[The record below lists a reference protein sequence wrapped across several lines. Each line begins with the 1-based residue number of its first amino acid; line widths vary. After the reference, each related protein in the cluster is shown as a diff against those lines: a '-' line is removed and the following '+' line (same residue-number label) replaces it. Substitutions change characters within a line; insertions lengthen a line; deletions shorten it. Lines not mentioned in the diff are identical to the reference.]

1 MKKKL
6 SILLCMLLAMT
17 TLVACNTK
25 TDDTTDD
32 ESSSSGGVVSELTSY
47 VPSDYI
53 TLPDYSSVDIET
65 EPYEITDVDL
75 EEYIAYEL
83 SYLAETVE
91 ITDRGVESGDTVN
104 IDYIGTQDG
113 VAFDGGT
120 AAGYDLTIGSGAFI
134 DGFEDG
140 LIGAELGE
148 TLVLALTFPEDY
160 TSEELSGQEVE
171 FEVVINSI
179 TATVTPELT
188 DEVAMTLEPSITTVD
203 EYRAFMLD
211 YIEIESAAYY
221 EVTVQEEV
229 FAYISEN
236 ATYEDMPQDLID
248 YYVQVQYDMIDIYA
262 EMYGI
267 DSATFITMMFGTT
280 EEEYEVSAI
289 ESAGDMAREYMMFL
303 LLAEL
308 EGITVSLDDINAYAE
323 LYYADAGLTSAEE
336 YMEMVGE
343 QQVEIVLLAEGVLP
357 ALYKYA
363 NI

>member
-17 TLVACNTK
+17 TLVACNNK
-25 TDDTTDD
+25 TDAG
-32 ESSSSGGVVSELTSY
+32 SSSSSEPVSELTSY
-47 VPSDYI
+47 IPSDYI

-65 EPYEITDVDL
+65 EPYVITDADL

-91 ITDRGVESGDTVN
+91 VTDRAVETGDTVN
-104 IDYIGTQDG
+104 IDYVGTKDG

-140 LIGAELGE
+140 LIGVELGE
-148 TLVLALTFPEDY
+148 TVVLTLTFPEDY

-203 EYRAFMLD
+203 EYRTFMLD
-211 YIEIESAAYY
+211 YIETESAAYY

-236 ATYEDMPQDLID
+236 ATYKDMPQDLID

-267 DSATFITMMFGTT
+267 DSETFITMMFGTT
-280 EEEYEVSAI
+280 TEEYEVSAT

-308 EGITVSLDDINAYAE
+308 EGISVSLDDVNAYAE
-323 LYYADAGLTSAEE
+323 LYYTDAGLTSAEE
-336 YMEMVGE
+336 YLELVGE